1 MRLFR
6 LYSGSDGQSHLE
18 EIALSFSPGQF
29 AEQSPMQPA
38 AGISFSRMTPGMFV
52 DWHNA
57 PRRQYVITLT
67 GGVEIGLGDG
77 SRHQFGP
84 GEGILA
90 EDLTGQGHTTR
101 AIGKEPRTMI
111 IVPLAD

>member
-38 AGISFSRMTPGMFV
+38 AGISFSRMTPARLSIGIM
-52 DWHNA
+52 
-57 PRRQYVITLT
+57 RRAA
-67 GGVEIGLGDG
+67 
-77 SRHQFGP
+77 S
-84 GEGILA
+84 
-90 EDLTGQGHTTR
+90 
-101 AIGKEPRTMI
+101 M
-111 IVPLAD
+111 